1 LVIGGLE
8 LEGMDQGLGDGILL
22 GDWLKEA
29 CDCKL
34 VAASQNDYDGLRG
47 QVVGVL
53 YLSMSDPQL
62 SELHMQPR
70 DLPISSLVLACFG
83 ASTVRENV

>member
-8 LEGMDQGLGDGILL
+8 LAGMDQGLGDGILL
-22 GDWLKEA
+22 GDWLEEA

-34 VAASQNDYDGLRG
+34 VAASQNDYDGLRVKSLG
-47 QVVGVL
+47 CC
-53 YLSMSDPQL
+53 SMSDPQL